1 MTTSK
6 KHERGWSQG
15 GAVPY
20 VTGYHAYIRREPPF
34 VKSHTP
40 AQKGRMKEKEE
51 ARSEGYVLDC
61 EWPYN

>member
-40 AQKGRMKEKEE
+40 AQKGRMKEKEG
-51 ARSEGYVLDC
+51 SEK
-61 EWPYN
+61 